1 MRLRPP
7 MFRVF
12 SRFAEQMTHATYD
25 CAQMASQN
33 IVRSMAT
40 LESTFGRSDGM
51 LREVLG
57 TSLRGF

>member
-1 MRLRPP
+1 
-7 MFRVF
+7 MFQVF
-12 SRFAEQMTHATYD
+12 SRFSEQMAHATYD
-25 CAQMASQN
+25 LAQMASQN

-40 LESTFGRSDGM
+40 LESTSGRSGGM